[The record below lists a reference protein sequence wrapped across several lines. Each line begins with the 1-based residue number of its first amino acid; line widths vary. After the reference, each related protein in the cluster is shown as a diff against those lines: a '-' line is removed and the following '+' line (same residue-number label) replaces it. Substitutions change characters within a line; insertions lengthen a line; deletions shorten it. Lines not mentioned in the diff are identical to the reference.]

1 MHFTQENGIG
11 IKLNVEC
18 NFPFLQ
24 GDHGDH
30 GQGRVG
36 VNFKRERRLSWRVIA
51 ILVLSPSFAAGAPS
65 LRPALHY
72 F

>member
-1 MHFTQENGIG
+1 M
-11 IKLNVEC
+11 EC

-24 GDHGDH
+24 GDHGD
-30 GQGRVG
+30 GGRG
-36 VNFKRERRLSWRVIA
+36 IGAGGLNFKRERRLSRRVIA
-51 ILVLSPSFAAGAPS
+51 ILVLSPAFAAGAPS